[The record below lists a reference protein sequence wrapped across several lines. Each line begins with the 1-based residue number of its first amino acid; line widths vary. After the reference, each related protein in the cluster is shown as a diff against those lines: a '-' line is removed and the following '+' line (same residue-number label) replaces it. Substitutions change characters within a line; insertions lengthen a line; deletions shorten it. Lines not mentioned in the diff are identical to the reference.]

1 MKKGR
6 DDLER
11 FEVIAYTKTDGT
23 VPVNEFLYQL
33 PEHMR
38 AKALRELDLLA
49 EYGNLLREPYSKYL
63 GDGLFEL
70 RIKDGSDISRILYF
84 FFTGRRI
91 ILTNGFIK
99 KSRKLPSGEKKLAK
113 KYRQDYL
120 KREELGK

>member
-1 MKKGR
+1 MK
-6 DDLER
+6 R

-70 RIKDGSDISRILYF
+70 RIKDGSDISRILYY

-99 KSRKLPSGEKKLAK
+99 KTVNCRQERKSLRRSTA
-113 KYRQDYL
+113 RIT
-120 KREELGK
+120 